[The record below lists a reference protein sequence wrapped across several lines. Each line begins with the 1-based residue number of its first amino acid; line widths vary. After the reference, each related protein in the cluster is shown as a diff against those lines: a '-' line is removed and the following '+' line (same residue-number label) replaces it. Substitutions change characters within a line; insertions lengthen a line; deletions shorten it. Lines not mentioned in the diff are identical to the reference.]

1 MVNGCGFHKLLWNSI
16 LQPLLRL
23 FFFFPVSHMCLAL
36 KGPEQMGALTA
47 LRVTSWKREDVYRA
61 AV

>member
-1 MVNGCGFHKLLWNSI
+1 MGVVFTDFYGI
-16 LQPLLRL
+16 LYFSLSEV
-23 FFFFPVSHMCLAL
+23 FFSFPVSHMCLAL

>member
-1 MVNGCGFHKLLWNSI
+1 MEFCTSAFSEAFI
-16 LQPLLRL
+16 
-23 FFFFPVSHMCLAL
+23 FFPVSCMCLAL

-47 LRVTSWKREDVYRA
+47 LRVTSWKRGDVYRA

>member
-1 MVNGCGFHKLLWNSI
+1 MGVVFTEFYGIPYFSLSEA
-16 LQPLLRL
+16 
-23 FFFFPVSHMCLAL
+23 FFFFPISRMCLAL
-36 KGPEQMGALTA
+36 KGLEQMGALTA

>member
-1 MVNGCGFHKLLWNSI
+1 MWLPQTAMEFHTSA
-16 LQPLLRL
+16 PSET
-23 FFFFPVSHMCLAL
+23 FFSSVSVSCMCLAL

-47 LRVTSWKREDVYRA
+47 PRVMSWKREDVYRA